1 MSRRYGHARFSLY
14 LALPMERTLK
24 VFFVFIPFSFCKKM
38 VGEVRPANR
47 YGFFFVCMRIYI
59 KRMQTKKIQYA
70 RDFEI
75 QIRFV

>member
-24 VFFVFIPFSFCKKM
+24 AYFVFIPFSYCKKKWFVEAAQLTDM
-38 VGEVRPANR
+38 V
-47 YGFFFVCMRIYI
+47 FFCLHAHIYM
-59 KRMQTKKIQYA
+59 RMQTKKIQYA

-75 QIRFV
+75 QIKFV

>member
-59 KRMQTKKIQYA
+59 KRMQTKKFNMLAISRYK
-70 RDFEI
+70 
-75 QIRFV
+75 